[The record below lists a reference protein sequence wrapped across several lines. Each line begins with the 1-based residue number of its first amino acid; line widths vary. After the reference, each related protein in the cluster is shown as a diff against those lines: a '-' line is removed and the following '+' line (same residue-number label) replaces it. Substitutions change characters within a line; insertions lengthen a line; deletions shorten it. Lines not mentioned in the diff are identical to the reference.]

1 MSGIKETSLDVE
13 RLTEVLTRI
22 FTAAGGSGAEPGV
35 IARNLVGAN
44 LAGHDSHGV
53 VRTQRYCEWARDG
66 VMYFDRH
73 VETVLDAPA
82 FALLEGNM
90 GFGQSLG
97 IEAVEIGLAKA
108 REQGVSVIGLRNAGH
123 LGRIGEW
130 AERACD
136 AGFVSIHFVNAYKSR
151 LVAPFGGADRAMGT
165 NPVAVGMPCEGGD
178 FILDFATST
187 VAEGKVLVAKKGGK
201 PLPDGALVGPDGALT
216 TDPDVLYGPLQR
228 GELPNPS
235 KGPGAITAMGLHK
248 GSGLSLAC
256 ELLAGALTGSGTCGP
271 GYEFHNGMLSI
282 YIDPAR
288 MDDGHDWAAAAKQYV
303 DFVHGIRPADPDAP
317 VLVPGDPERRRRTER
332 TPILPLPV
340 EAWDSILSAGE
351 RLGLDR
357 AELAAL
363 AEHNP

>member
-1 MSGIKETSLDVE
+1 MSEVGLDVE
-13 RLTEVLTRI
+13 GLTEVLTRI
-22 FTAAGGSGAEPGV
+22 FAAAGGEGEEPGV

-53 VRTQRYCEWARDG
+53 VRTQRYCDWVREG
-66 VMYFDRH
+66 NVFFGCHVSTVFDA
-73 VETVLDAPA
+73 EA
-82 FALLEGNM
+82 FALLEGNL

-97 IEAVEIGLAKA
+97 IEAVALGLEKA
-108 REQGVSVIGLRNAGH
+108 RKQGVSIIGLRNAGH

-136 AGFVSIHFVNAYKSR
+136 EGFVSIHFVNAYRSR
-151 LVAPFGGADRAMGT
+151 LVAPFGGIGRAMGT
-165 NPVAVGMPCEGGD
+165 NPVAIGMPCEGGD

-201 PLPDGALVGPDGALT
+201 KLPDGALVGPDGALT
-216 TDPDVLYGPLQR
+216 TEPEVLYGPVGE

-288 MDDGHDWAAAAKQYV
+288 MDDGHDWAAAAKDYI
-303 DFVHGIRPADPDAP
+303 DFVHSVKPRDPADP
-317 VLVPGDPERRRRTER
+317 VLVPGDPERRRRRER
-332 TPILPLPV
+332 MPTLPLPA
-340 EAWDSILSAGE
+340 EAWASILASGVE
-351 RLGLDR
+351 LGLDR
-357 AELAAL
+357 TDLAAL
-363 AEHNP
+363 AER

>member
-1 MSGIKETSLDVE
+1 MNNVLLDADG
-13 RLTEVLTRI
+13 LADALTRI
-22 FTAAGGSGAEPGV
+22 FQAAGGEEDEART
-35 IARNLVGAN
+35 IAVNLVEAN

-53 VRTQRYCEWARDG
+53 VRTQRYCDWAAEKNVFFG
-66 VMYFDRH
+66 CSLS
-73 VETVLDAPA
+73 TVIDSPA

-90 GFGQSLG
+90 GFGQTLG
-97 IEAVEIGLAKA
+97 IDAVRIGLDKA
-108 REQGVSVIGLRNAGH
+108 RDQGVSVIGLRNSGH

-130 AERACD
+130 AERA
-136 AGFVSIHFVNAYKSR
+136 AAEGFVSIHFVNAYRSR
-151 LVAPFGGADRAMGT
+151 LVAPFGSSERSMGT
-165 NPVAVGMPCEGGD
+165 NPVAIGMPVEGGD
-178 FILDFATST
+178 FVLDFATST

-248 GSGLSLAC
+248 GSGLAIAC

-288 MDDGHDWAAAAKQYV
+288 MDDGHDWAAAAKDYIA
-303 DFVHGIRPADPDAP
+303 FVHGLRPRDADAP
-317 VLVPGDPERRRRTER
+317 VLTPGDPERQRRADRR
-332 TPILPLPV
+332 ANGLPLPRD
-340 EAWDSILSAGE
+340 AWDSILAAGE
-351 RLGLDR
+351 KLGLDR
-357 AELAAL
+357 NDLAGMAEKGA
-363 AEHNP
+363 